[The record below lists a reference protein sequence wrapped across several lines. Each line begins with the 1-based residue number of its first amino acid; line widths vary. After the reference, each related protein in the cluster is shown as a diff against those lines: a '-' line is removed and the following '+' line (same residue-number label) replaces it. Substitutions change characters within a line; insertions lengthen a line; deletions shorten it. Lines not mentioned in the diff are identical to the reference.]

1 MILLEMTIAVSGFNS
16 EEVWL
21 KSIRLIERKVLTLEK
36 FNAAC
41 DFKLE
46 KNIVFKNGGQ
56 QWIKS
61 S

>member
-1 MILLEMTIAVSGFNS
+1 MTEKQSTDR
-16 EEVWL
+16 E
-21 KSIRLIERKVLTLEK
+21 KSSYPGKI
-36 FNAAC
+36 NAAC

-61 S
+61 

>member
-1 MILLEMTIAVSGFNS
+1 MTEKDSTDR
-16 EEVWL
+16 E
-21 KSIRLIERKVLTLEK
+21 KVLTLEK

-56 QWIKS
+56 Q
-61 S
+61 